1 MSGPLDNKRRGK
13 GMFLALEPRILL
25 DAAAAVLAGDLIQEA
40 LTADSD
46 AGTVERAQVEPTA
59 DAEDATTDSPE
70 TQADTYDTADS
81 ADAAAS
87 PLDAAAEVHPLD
99 IVPAADGSADARHEI
114 AFVDA
119 SVPEADSLVSG
130 LPDRVEVYRIDA
142 GSSGIAQITEILN
155 TRTDIDAVHILSH
168 GTSGSLRIG
177 SDTLST
183 DTIDFYASQLTAI
196 GRSLSADGDI
206 LLYGCDIGQ
215 DSDFVLRFSQI
226 TGADVA
232 ASTDDTGSAA
242 LGGDWELEHEVW
254 SCKGKMDG
262 LRSQR
267 PRLIIIA

>member
-142 GSSGIAQITEILN
+142 GSSGIARSPKSSTP
-155 TRTDIDAVHILSH
+155 
-168 GTSGSLRIG
+168 GRI
-177 SDTLST
+177 ST
-183 DTIDFYASQLTAI
+183 PCIS
-196 GRSLSADGDI
+196 SAM
-206 LLYGCDIGQ
+206 
-215 DSDFVLRFSQI
+215 VLRVPS
-226 TGADVA
+226 
-232 ASTDDTGSAA
+232 GSAA
-242 LGGDWELEHEVW
+242 TH
-254 SCKGKMDG
+254 SA
-262 LRSQR
+262 QI
-267 PRLIIIA
+267 P